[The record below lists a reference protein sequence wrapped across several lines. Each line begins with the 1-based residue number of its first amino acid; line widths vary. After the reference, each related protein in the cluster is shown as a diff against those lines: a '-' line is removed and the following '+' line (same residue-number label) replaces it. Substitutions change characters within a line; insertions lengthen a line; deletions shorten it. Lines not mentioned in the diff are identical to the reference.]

1 MTSGERIKKL
11 RERLGLTQSE
21 FARKLNYPPAYIYQ
35 IEKGIRNPGLSVLKR
50 ISETFNISISELIG
64 EKEEFIITEDD
75 ESFLKKIIARLT
87 PEEKE
92 KVLKSIYRLKKIPLI
107 EIPILG
113 YVSAGEPLELEDILE
128 PIDTVTIPEDESR
141 NVSFGLFVK
150 GDSMKDL
157 GIEDG
162 DILLVNANSQV
173 ESGSLVIAMIDDKAT
188 FKRLK
193 RINGKVLLE
202 PANEKYEPIE
212 LKENMD
218 IKLYKVI
225 MSIKRKKF

>member
-21 FARKLNYPPAYIYQ
+21 FARRLNYPPAYIYQ
-35 IEKGIRNPGLSVLKR
+35 LEKGIRNPGLSVLKR
-50 ISETFNISISELIG
+50 ISELIG

-193 RINGKVLLE
+193 KINGKVLLE

-212 LKENMD
+212 LKENMN

-225 MSIKRKKF
+225 MSIKRRKF